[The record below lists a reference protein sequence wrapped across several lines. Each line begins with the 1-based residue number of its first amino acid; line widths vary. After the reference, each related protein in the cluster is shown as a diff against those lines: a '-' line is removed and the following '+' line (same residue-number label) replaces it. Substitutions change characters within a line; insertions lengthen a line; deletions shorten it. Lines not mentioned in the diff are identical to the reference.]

1 MDMFRVTLAAGLALL
16 AAACGRPDGD
26 DRYASK
32 EMAVDA
38 VASMPMAPP
47 PPPPA
52 PAPAMEMA
60 RSADGAVG
68 GGTNSPVEQQIIQP
82 DQQGGGGGG
91 QPAQLIAYTYNYGF
105 KVPPAK
111 MEGLLGAHKKACEDA
126 GPAKCYVLNSQIS
139 GIGSESSSGYLQVR
153 GSADWVKKFQTGMED
168 TLKPFDA
175 NLDSNNDTA
184 EDLTVQIVDSEARLK
199 SMKTMRDRLQELL
212 KDRPGRLSDLLEIE
226 REFARVQA
234 DIDSHESVL
243 AALKLRVAMS
253 IMTLNYQPK
262 YEAASESI
270 WRPLGDAFG
279 NFIPNMARTLA
290 GVVEFIGEIL
300 PVALILGLVIWG
312 LMWLFRRR
320 GKGKKARPNPLA
332 PQSPRNG
339 PPAEGAVGS

>member
-1 MDMFRVTLAAGLALL
+1 MDMFRVTLAAGLALF
-16 AAACGRPDGD
+16 AAACGGSDGD
-26 DRYASK
+26 NRYAAK
-32 EMAVDA
+32 EVALDA
-38 VASMPMAPP
+38 VASMPAPMAPP
-47 PPPPA
+47 PPPMA
-52 PAPAMEMA
+52 EMS
-60 RSADGAVG
+60 RADGAGAVAG
-68 GGTNSPVEQQIIQP
+68 AVNFNSPVQQQIILP

-111 MEGLLGAHKKACEDA
+111 MEGLLNAHKKACEDA
-126 GPAKCYVLNSQIS
+126 GPAKCYVMNSQIS

-153 GSADWVKKFQTGMED
+153 GSSDWVKTFQTGMED

-212 KDRPGRLSDLLEIE
+212 RDRPGRLSDLLEIE

-270 WRPLGDAFG
+270 WRPLGNAFG
-279 NFIPNMARTLA
+279 SFVPNMATTLA
-290 GVVEFIGEIL
+290 DVVDFISKIL
-300 PVALILGLVIWG
+300 PVVLILGLAAWFV
-312 LMWLFRRR
+312 MWLFRGR
-320 GKGKKARPNPLA
+320 GKAKKARANPLA
-332 PQSPRNG
+332 PK
-339 PPAEGAVGS
+339 PPAEGKAGS

>member
-1 MDMFRVTLAAGLALL
+1 MFRVAFAAGLALL

-26 DRYASK
+26 NRYASTK

-38 VASMPMAPP
+38 VAGMPAPMAPP
-47 PPPPA
+47 PP

-68 GGTNSPVEQQIIQP
+68 GANSPVEQQIILP

-126 GPAKCYVLNSQIS
+126 GPAKCYVMNSQIQ

-153 GSADWVKKFQTGMED
+153 GSADWVKTFQTGMED

-212 KDRPGRLSDLLEIE
+212 RDRPGRLSDLLEIE

-253 IMTLNYQPK
+253 VMTLTYQPK

-279 NFIPNMARTLA
+279 KFVPNMASTLA
-290 GVVEFIGEIL
+290 WIVEFIGEIL
-300 PVALILGLVIWG
+300 PVVLILGLIIWG
-312 LMWLFRRR
+312 LMSLFRRR
-320 GKGKKARPNPLA
+320 GKAKKARANPLA
-332 PQSPRNG
+332 PK
-339 PPAEGAVGS
+339 PPAEGSVGS